1 MGRKKWTGEEPGWG
15 RIVERAS
22 RLERELW
29 EDGQGGDGRD
39 GDGKDRG
46 GRDGGGRGSRD
57 GEDTG
62 GRSGGKLGREEAE
75 RMLREL
81 CRGIQQE
88 NRGDR

>member
-29 EDGQGGDGRD
+29 EDGQGG
-39 GDGKDRG
+39 G
-46 GRDGGGRGSRD
+46 GRGSEDGGGRGSRD

>member
-1 MGRKKWTGEEPGWG
+1 MGRRKWTGEEPGWG

-29 EDGQGGDGRD
+29 EDGQGG
-39 GDGKDRG
+39 
-46 GRDGGGRGSRD
+46 GSRD